1 MHDKH
6 QVTEEPCK
14 GKLLRTVLESNG
26 SRKRVVD
33 FNRTNQQPRNKTER
47 RRSNSWAFNQL
58 RLFIDYK
65 ALGAGVK
72 VVMVN
77 PAYTSLT
84 CHHCL
89 HIHPVI
95 GESYRN
101 GKRFVC
107 GHCGWH
113 GDADLNGA
121 RNIKTIGL
129 SVIQPGGSWLSC
141 EIAGGLLKLPGLMDA
156 PALYRLSGQPGE
168 DVTHTTFS

>member
-1 MHDKH
+1 MS
-6 QVTEEPCK
+6 
-14 GKLLRTVLESNG
+14 KLLQEVTHDFSRLIGFYHFLMLRNISPTVS
-26 SRKRVVD
+26 
-33 FNRTNQQPRNKTER
+33 
-47 RRSNSWAFNQL
+47 
-58 RLFIDYK
+58 
-65 ALGAGVK
+65 
-72 VVMVN
+72 VMVN

-156 PALYRLSGQPGE
+156 PALYRLSGQPRE